1 MSPADAPYV
10 TPSVFDVETASGA
23 YVNLQNPLAEMIRLD
38 DIAWQLATTNRYLGA
53 ASRPISVA
61 EHALLVAS
69 RLADL
74 GAPPETVLAG
84 LHHDDHEAYMGDIV
98 RAVKTYLNACGTMTA
113 RPEYLPL
120 ERLAARLDTV
130 IADALALPPIDLASS
145 YAVKDVDDWA
155 LSAEAYHLLPSRGRG
170 WGVDG
175 LYNDELESHLPAVRR
190 LAFGSSP
197 PSALAAEFRT
207 FHHHWMRLAGAPPQ
221 EDPQ

>member
-1 MSPADAPYV
+1 MSPTDAPYV

-74 GAPPETVLAG
+74 GAPAATVLAG

-120 ERLAARLDTV
+120 ERLAARLDAA
-130 IADALALPPIDLASS
+130 IADALELPATPRTTGDIKS
-145 YAVKDVDDWA
+145 VDDWA

-190 LAFGSSP
+190 LEFGSSP
-197 PSALAAEFRT
+197 PHALAAEFRT
-207 FHHHWMRLAGAPPQ
+207 THHHWMRLAGAPPQ
-221 EDPQ
+221 EDPT